1 MAQIANVSVG
11 TVDRIIHNRGQVTE
25 ENIEKVNAIIKEY
38 GYKKNIFASNL
49 AFNKKFK
56 FAVFLPKNK
65 SIEYWQ
71 APIIGIKKAAEE
83 LTKFGV
89 TVDYHFFDYNTAS
102 FNKTAKKILELDY
115 EGLLFAPIFYE
126 ESISFLTEYKKK
138 NIPIVLIDS
147 NLQEIEDIAY
157 IGQDSYQSGYLG
169 GKLLSYGIKTE
180 SNVLILKITRNIEST
195 TRTNVYLQRI
205 EGFYS
210 YFKDKTHL
218 PKFNFTEVS
227 IKYDTE
233 NQLTTTMF
241 EGIDCVFVPN
251 SRIYVV
257 AKFIKEN
264 TLKGIRIVGYELLK
278 QNLEYLKDG
287 VIDFLIHQKPED
299 QGYLGINHLY
309 KKSVLKEPVEDL
321 QYMPLEIIVQENCTT
336 KK

>member
-1 MAQIANVSVG
+1 M
-11 TVDRIIHNRGQVTE
+11 DRIIHNRGQVTE

-65 SIEYWQ
+65 NIEYWQ

-83 LTKFGV
+83 LAKFGV
-89 TVDYHFFDYNTAS
+89 TIDYFYFDYNTES
-102 FNKTAKKILELDY
+102 FNNAASKLLELDY

-126 ESISFLTEYKKK
+126 ESISFLMEYKKK
-138 NIPIVLIDS
+138 NTPIVMIDS
-147 NLQEIEDIAY
+147 NLQEVEGIAY

-169 GKLLSYGIKTE
+169 GKLLSYSIKTE
-180 SNVLILKITRNIEST
+180 SNVLILKITRNLEST
-195 TRTNVYLQRI
+195 TRTNVFLQRI
-205 EGFYS
+205 KGFYS
-210 YFKDKTHL
+210 YFEENKHL
-218 PKFNFTEVS
+218 PKFNFTEIS

-233 NQLTTTMF
+233 NQLTKDMF
-241 EGIDCVFVPN
+241 AGIDCVFVPN
-251 SRIYVV
+251 SRVHVV

-264 TLKGIRIVGYELLK
+264 DLKDIRIVGYELLK
-278 QNLEYLKDG
+278 QNLEYLNDG

-299 QGYLGINHLY
+299 QGYMGITHLY

-321 QYMPLEIIVQENCTT
+321 HYMPLEIIVQENCMI